1 MRPALEIAIENMIN
15 NELNASLQAATIWI
29 KFYGKQMHIAN
40 QILGAVLILVTR
52 VEEGHCIQNLLG
64 FVRRDGHCGGNAD
77 VLSREERLDGVTKQ
91 MVDEAALRVAS
102 L

>member
-1 MRPALEIAIENMIN
+1 MRPALEIAIENMIDD
-15 NELNASLQAATIWI
+15 ELNGGLQAATIWI
-29 KFYGKQMHIAN
+29 KLHGKQMHIAN

-77 VLSREERLDGVTKQ
+77 VLSQEERLDGVTKQ
-91 MVDEAALRVAS
+91 LAEEAALKVAS
-102 L
+102 I